1 MIARHKDSST
11 VPVDLPIGGFS
22 DKRTHYFIGHL
33 RDISQ
38 RKETMQTLYDLS
50 ARLINASESERKRM
64 ARELHDDLSQE
75 LALIAVEIELLS
87 QYPPNH
93 RNKIA
98 RKLTQIQRMARDAS
112 SAVRRISN
120 DLHPVML
127 DQLGL
132 AAAIAA
138 YCNEISARQETKIDF
153 KDLGAP
159 VDIVADVSLCF
170 YRVLQESI
178 RNALKH
184 SGSNKIIVRLFP
196 EGRKICLLVRDE
208 GRGFDMDSLAAHGL
222 GLTSMK
228 ERMRLIQGTL
238 DISSRPGKGTTVTA
252 CQMLR
257 RSPL

>member
-1 MIARHKDSST
+1 
-11 VPVDLPIGGFS
+11 
-22 DKRTHYFIGHL
+22 
-33 RDISQ
+33 
-38 RKETMQTLYDLS
+38 
-50 ARLINASESERKRM
+50 
-64 ARELHDDLSQE
+64 
-75 LALIAVEIELLS
+75 
-87 QYPPNH
+87 
-93 RNKIA
+93 
-98 RKLTQIQRMARDAS
+98 MARDAS
-112 SAVRRISN
+112 SSLRRISHQ
-120 DLHPVML
+120 LHPAML

-132 AAAIAA
+132 AAAIAG

-159 VDIVADVSLCF
+159 ADVLADVSLCF

-178 RNALKH
+178 HNALKH
-184 SGSNKIIVRLFP
+184 SGSNKIVVRLFP
-196 EGRKICLLVRDE
+196 EGRKICLSVRDE
-208 GRGFDMDSLAAHGL
+208 GRGFDMVSLAAHGL

>member
-1 MIARHKDSST
+1 MIARHKDGFS
-11 VPVDLPIGGFS
+11 VPVDLASGEFN
-22 DKRTHYFIGHL
+22 DKRAHYFVDHL
-33 RDISQ
+33 REIRQ
-38 RKETMQTLYDLS
+38 LKETVQTLNDVS
-50 ARLINASESERKRM
+50 ARLINSSESERKSM
-64 ARELHDDLSQE
+64 ARELHDNLSHE

-112 SAVRRISN
+112 SAVRKISN

-132 AAAIAA
+132 AAAMAG

-159 VDIVADVSLCF
+159 VDVAADVSLCF

-178 RNALKH
+178 HNALKH
-184 SGSNKIIVRLFP
+184 SGSNKIVVRLFP
-196 EGRKICLLVRDE
+196 EDGKICLSVTDE
-208 GRGFDMDSLAAHGL
+208 GRGFDMDSRAAHRL

-238 DISSRPGKGTTVTA
+238 DISSRPGKGTTVTVFK
-252 CQMLR
+252 MLR
-257 RSPL
+257 CFPL